1 MSEKTVVIALPMLLR
16 GGTEIQTLA
25 LVRALREHS
34 HRVTVC
40 CYYESESGMVEE
52 FREEGGEV
60 ILLRLQRKNGRI
72 SIVQMLLLL
81 WELRKFYRKTTPDI
95 VHVQYV
101 APGLIPILAA
111 RLAGVKKVFATIHY
125 PRHSFGTRE
134 KRLVRA
140 AARLCTI
147 FFCNSLATER
157 SWFGS
162 GSVYDGGAFTPQSS
176 HCTIYNAVNIQ
187 RIEKHAHAA
196 SRAVMKK
203 RNGIENKLVVG
214 IVARLRSEKGHAF
227 LFHSM
232 KQVYRS
238 APNALLAVVGDGPD
252 ALALRDLADK
262 LEIAGSILWLG
273 AKSQEETF
281 ALYGMMDVVVVPSE
295 FEGFG
300 LSAAEAMAAG
310 VPVVASNVDGLLE
323 VVEDGVSGILVPFG
337 DVKKMTSSLLAV
349 LFDTVKAKE
358 MGKKG
363 RERVEDLFSLARFD
377 KAISAAYE
385 MTWFRR
391 GPLKTLLAMKC
402 RGGRK
407 LV

>member
-1 MSEKTVVIALPMLLR
+1 MKSMNEKTVVIALPVLLR

-25 LVRALREHS
+25 LVRVLRGHGY
-34 HRVTVC
+34 RVIVV
-40 CYYESESGMVEE
+40 CYYESEIGMVEE
-52 FREEGGEV
+52 FRKEGGEV

-72 SIVQMLLLL
+72 SLVQMLLLL
-81 WELRKFYRKTTPDI
+81 WELGRFYRRMKPDI

-101 APGLIPILAA
+101 APGLIPIVAA

-134 KRLVRA
+134 KKFVRA
-140 AARLCTI
+140 AARLCAI

-162 GSVYDGGAFTPQSS
+162 GAVYEGGAFMPQSS
-176 HCTIYNAVNIQ
+176 HCTIYNAVDIQ
-187 RIEKHAHAA
+187 RIERCVYAA
-196 SRAVMKK
+196 NRAEMKK
-203 RNGIENKLVVG
+203 KNGIGDKFVVG
-214 IVARLRSEKGHAF
+214 IVARLRSEKGHTF

-232 KQVYRS
+232 KQVLRS
-238 APNALLAVVGDGPD
+238 APNTLLAVVGDGPD

-273 AKSQEETF
+273 AKPQEETF
-281 ALYGMMDVVVVPSE
+281 ALYGMMDLVVVPSE

-310 VPVVASNVDGLLE
+310 VSVIASDVDGLRE
-323 VVEDGVSGILVPFG
+323 VVEDGVTGILVPFG
-337 DVKKMTSSLLAV
+337 DVEKMSSSILAV
-349 LFDTVKAKE
+349 HFNAVRAKE
-358 MGKKG
+358 MGRKG
-363 RERVEDLFSLARFD
+363 RERVESLFSRARFE

-385 MTWFRR
+385 I
-391 GPLKTLLAMKC
+391 A
-402 RGGRK
+402 
-407 LV
+407 

>member
-1 MSEKTVVIALPMLLR
+1 MKSMNEKTVVISLPMLLM

-25 LVRALREHS
+25 LVRVLKEHG
-34 HRVTVC
+34 HRVIVC
-40 CYYESESGMVEE
+40 CYYEWEIGIVEE
-52 FREEGGEV
+52 FRKEGGEV
-60 ILLRLQRKNGRI
+60 ILLRLQRENGRI
-72 SIVQMLLLL
+72 SFLQMLLLL
-81 WELRKFYRKTTPDI
+81 WELRKFYDKAKPDI

-125 PRHSFGTRE
+125 PRHLFGTRE
-134 KRLVRA
+134 QRFVRA
-140 AARLCTI
+140 AARLCKV

-162 GSVYDGGAFTPQSS
+162 GSVYDGGAFTPRSS
-176 HCTIYNAVNIQ
+176 HCTVYNAVDIR
-187 RIEKHAHAA
+187 RIERYAHAA
-196 SRAVMKK
+196 SRADMKK
-203 RNGIENKLVVG
+203 MNGIGNKFVVG

-227 LFHSM
+227 LFDSM
-232 KQVYRS
+232 KQVFRS

-310 VPVVASNVDGLLE
+310 VPVIASNVDGLQE

-337 DVKKMTSSLLAV
+337 DVEKMASSLLAV
-349 LFDTVKAKE
+349 LFDAVNAKK
-358 MGKKG
+358 MGRKG
-363 RERVEDLFSLARFD
+363 RERVEELFSLARFE
-377 KAISAAYE
+377 KAISTAYE
-385 MTWFRR
+385 I
-391 GPLKTLLAMKC
+391 A
-402 RGGRK
+402 
-407 LV
+407 

>member
-1 MSEKTVVIALPMLLR
+1 MSEKSIVIALPMLLI

-25 LVRALREHS
+25 LVRVLREHG
-34 HRVTVC
+34 HRVIVC
-40 CYYESESGMVEE
+40 CYYESEIGMVEE
-52 FREEGGEV
+52 FRKEGGEV
-60 ILLRLQRKNGRI
+60 ILLRLQRENGRI
-72 SIVQMLLLL
+72 SFVQMLLLL
-81 WELRKFYRKTTPDI
+81 WELRKFYRKVKPDI

-134 KRLVRA
+134 EGFVRA

-176 HCTIYNAVNIQ
+176 HCTVYNAVDIQ
-187 RIEKHAHAA
+187 RIERHAHTAN
-196 SRAVMKK
+196 RADMKK
-203 RNGIENKLVVG
+203 RNGIGNKFVVG

-227 LFHSM
+227 LFYSM
-232 KQVYRS
+232 KQVFRS
-238 APNALLAVVGDGPD
+238 APNILLAVVGDGPD
-252 ALALRDLADK
+252 ALALRHLADK

-281 ALYGMMDVVVVPSE
+281 ALYGTMDVVVVPSE

-310 VPVVASNVDGLLE
+310 VPVVASNVDGLRE
-323 VVEDGVSGILVPFG
+323 VVEDGLSGILVPFG
-337 DVKKMTSSLLAV
+337 DVEKMTSSLLAIF
-349 LFDTVKAKE
+349 FDVVKARE

-363 RERVEDLFSLARFD
+363 RERVEDLFSLARFE
-377 KAISAAYE
+377 KAMRAAYE
-385 MTWFRR
+385 IT
-391 GPLKTLLAMKC
+391 
-402 RGGRK
+402 
-407 LV
+407 